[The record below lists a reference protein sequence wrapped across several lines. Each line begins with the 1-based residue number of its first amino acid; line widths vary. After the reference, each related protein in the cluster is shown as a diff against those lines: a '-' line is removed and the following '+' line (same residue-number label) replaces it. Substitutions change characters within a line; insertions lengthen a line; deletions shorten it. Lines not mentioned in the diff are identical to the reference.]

1 MRKTSTWV
9 LTLVLMAVLAGVAS
23 AGETLGDSI
32 GTTYALVT
40 GHDSMTFNWTGSTYS
55 CSTEGYS
62 QVSEDY
68 ISNPTELY
76 IKLSAWNGNTFI
88 DYRAASQRVFTP
100 GMRLYFAQ
108 VLSWPFTA
116 ENPHVIGYHRFTFE
130 AGSIKDEC
138 QDTMYTWGST
148 SPAHGADAIVAEG
161 AAVASNPWVKEAQM
175 RLTSYGQQSHK
186 GDIPITLAMSVVE
199 LEKVLGQSGLNLAD
213 LFNTT
218 LTDQYLHAG
227 DYMPGLFVTPSG
239 RAAVATFFNGDGSVT
254 EILLDADENGNW
266 TAGDVVV
273 IPATGK

>member
-100 GMRLYFAQ
+100 GMRLYVNGHLKFRSFGQ
-108 VLSWPFTA
+108 
-116 ENPHVIGYHRFTFE
+116 ENP
-130 AGSIKDEC
+130 
-138 QDTMYTWGST
+138 
-148 SPAHGADAIVAEG
+148 
-161 AAVASNPWVKEAQM
+161 AAV
-175 RLTSYGQQSHK
+175 
-186 GDIPITLAMSVVE
+186 
-199 LEKVLGQSGLNLAD
+199 LEIS
-213 LFNTT
+213 
-218 LTDQYLHAG
+218 
-227 DYMPGLFVTPSG
+227 S
-239 RAAVATFFNGDGSVT
+239 
-254 EILLDADENGNW
+254 LLC
-266 TAGDVVV
+266 
-273 IPATGK
+273 P